1 MPQIDSALQSLV
13 LIVVLL
19 VMLFGTI
26 AAVLPVVP
34 GPALVW
40 FAAIIYAALTGFR
53 EVGLLPVILLTLL
66 MILGSTTNLWM
77 SMLGVRVTGGSLWA
91 VFGGTVG
98 MIIGLIVFFPLGA
111 LIGAV
116 VGALGTELIR
126 TGDWRKALKIG
137 GGTLGGY
144 LLGVIA
150 EFVIALLMDS
160 VFVVTLILAHRPA

>member
-1 MPQIDSALQSLV
+1 MPEVDSALQS
-13 LIVVLL
+13 VVLL
-19 VMLFGTI
+19 VAFLIMAFGTI

-53 EVGLLPVILLTLL
+53 DVGLISIILLTLL
-66 MILGSTTNLWM
+66 MILGSTTNFWM
-77 SMLGVRVTGGSLWA
+77 SLLGVRATGGSLWA

-98 MIIGLIVFFPLGA
+98 MVIGLIVFFPLGA

-137 GGTLGGY
+137 GGTFGGY

-150 EFVIALLMDS
+150 EFLIALLMDG
-160 VFVVTLILAHRPA
+160 VFVITLYLAHRPA

>member
-13 LIVVLL
+13 LIVALL
-19 VMLFGTI
+19 VMAFGTI

-40 FAAIIYAALTGFR
+40 FAAIIYAALTGFQ

-116 VGALGTELIR
+116 FGALGIELIR

-150 EFVIALLMDS
+150 EFVIALLMDG
-160 VFVVTLILAHRPA
+160 VFVIALILAHRPA